1 MLGFMPVEFLTD
13 VQAAAYSR
21 FTQPP
26 SLAELERFFFLDD
39 TDMALVNKR
48 RGDYNRLGFSF
59 QLGTARLLGSFLA
72 DPLDVP
78 TEAVDSLAE
87 QLGVADPSCLKAYG
101 EREKTRLEH
110 QWEIAREFGY
120 RDFPAVEAGS
130 VISPIPAY
138 SRTALMPDTAAC
150 LSGKDRETATTS
162 PSGALSLNLK
172 HMFSSMKSS
181 NIPVMGVLLN
191 AGRRPVF
198 SGRVRDAAL
207 RSGCSGPAKGSSVSL

>member
-48 RGDYNRLGFSF
+48 RGDYNRLGFSL

-78 TEAVDSLAE
+78 TEAVDFLAE
-87 QLGVADPSCLKAYG
+87 QLGWL
-101 EREKTRLEH
+101 TRH
-110 QWEIAREFGY
+110 
-120 RDFPAVEAGS
+120 V
-130 VISPIPAY
+130 
-138 SRTALMPDTAAC
+138 
-150 LSGKDRETATTS
+150 
-162 PSGALSLNLK
+162 
-172 HMFSSMKSS
+172 
-181 NIPVMGVLLN
+181 
-191 AGRRPVF
+191 
-198 SGRVRDAAL
+198 
-207 RSGCSGPAKGSSVSL
+207 